1 MHSIKLNG
9 LEWNGMEC
17 EKLILFEMTIKFK
30 WDFQNFVRILFSKCE
45 APQQTDMHCHRFEAF
60 SFSSAI
66 FFCYLFFFLFYLSP
80 SLFLMLFDTMLYSLC
95 WHMVNFFCVPQNSLT
110 HSQPPTNTLEI
121 YIHIHMQC
129 SMFGVRSRDTLVYS
143 QKSNNDFFPIWNM
156 RMSCYHS
163 PIIK

>member
-95 WHMVNFFCVPQNSLT
+95 WHMVNFFLRSPKLT
-110 HSQPPTNTLEI
+110 YAFTTTNKHVRNIHTYTYAVQYVRCTLA
-121 YIHIHMQC
+121 
-129 SMFGVRSRDTLVYS
+129 RYS
-143 QKSNNDFFPIWNM
+143 SVFAK
-156 RMSCYHS
+156 
-163 PIIK
+163 IK